1 MTRVKICGITSLA
14 DALAACEAGADALG
28 FNFAP
33 EARAR
38 NRYIDPEQARDI
50 IRELPPFIT
59 TVGITVNAAEAD
71 LKRYLE
77 FVDLLQLHGEET
89 PEQCEP
95 FADRVI
101 KVFWAGPQF
110 QAESMLRY
118 PVKAYLLDARVPG
131 AHGGTGHTCD
141 WEAAA
146 TAVSLGKAI
155 VLAGG
160 LRPDNVAEAIRR
172 VRPYAVDTASGVES
186 APGKKDHER
195 IRSFVQNAKQ
205 CVPG

>member
-1 MTRVKICGITSLA
+1 MTKVKICGITTLD

-33 EARAR
+33 EARKR
-38 NRYIDPEQARDI
+38 NRYIEPERARDI
-50 IRELPPFIT
+50 IRELPPFVT
-59 TVGITVNAAEAD
+59 TVAVTVNASSDD
-71 LKRYLE
+71 LKRYAE

-118 PVKAYLLDARVPG
+118 PAKAYLLDASVPG
-131 AHGGTGHTCD
+131 AHGGTGQTCD
-141 WEAAA
+141 WNAAA
-146 TAVSLGKAI
+146 EAVGLGKPI
-155 VLAGG
+155 ILAGG
-160 LRPDNVAEAIRR
+160 LRPENVAEAIRR
-172 VRPYAVDTASGVES
+172 VRPFAVDTAGGVES